1 MPHQHDPRAAQ
12 LRRLEE
18 LRERQAR
25 MAAMRAQH
33 PPSRLPGHGHRT
45 HRGK

>member
-1 MPHQHDPRAAQ
+1 MPHQNDPRAARF
-12 LRRLEE
+12 RRLEE

-25 MAAMRAQH
+25 LAAMRAQRH
-33 PPSRLPGHGHRT
+33 AARLPGHGHRT

>member
-1 MPHQHDPRAAQ
+1 MLHPNDPRAAQ

-25 MAAMRAQH
+25 LAAQRAQQH
-33 PPSRLPGHGHRT
+33 HARLPGHGHRN